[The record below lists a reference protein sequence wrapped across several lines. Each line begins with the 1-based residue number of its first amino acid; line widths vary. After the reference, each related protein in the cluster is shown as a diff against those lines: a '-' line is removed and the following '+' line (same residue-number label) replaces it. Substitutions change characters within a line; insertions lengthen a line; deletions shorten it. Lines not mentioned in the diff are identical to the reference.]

1 MERLGKLCEE
11 NSVPVLSDEIHCE
24 LVRPGKEYIP
34 FASVNETNLYN
45 SIMAIAPTK
54 TFNLAGIQT
63 SAIVIANPELRKKVV
78 NEGKEW
84 LDELREYL
92 FSNRDYVKAYL
103 ENNIPELTLVDGDAT
118 YLLWINIDKL
128 NTNSEEFTSFLKEEA
143 DLIVNEGKEY
153 GGNGDHFIR
162 LNVACPRAR
171 LEEGLKR
178 LHQGVIKFLKR

>member
-1 MERLGKLCEE
+1 MSTFCGEEIGKLGFGLMRLPCSEDKTI
-11 NSVPVLSDEIHCE
+11 NTDEVAEPNVFSC
-24 LVRPGKEYIP
+24 P
-34 FASVNETNLYN
+34 A
-45 SIMAIAPTK
+45 AIAA
-54 TFNLAGIQT
+54 F
-63 SAIVIANPELRKKVV
+63 

-143 DLIVNEGKEY
+143 NLIVNEGKEY

>member
-1 MERLGKLCEE
+1 
-11 NSVPVLSDEIHCE
+11 
-24 LVRPGKEYIP
+24 
-34 FASVNETNLYN
+34 
-45 SIMAIAPTK
+45 
-54 TFNLAGIQT
+54 
-63 SAIVIANPELRKKVV
+63 
-78 NEGKEW
+78 
-84 LDELREYL
+84 
-92 FSNRDYVKAYL
+92 VKAYL

-143 DLIVNEGKEY
+143 NLIVNEGKEY